1 MGYGHRIRRTLA
13 QPVCTCHALSGL
25 PRPFVQ
31 VPRIVTALC
40 AEKFALL
47 SSFCLHFMPRRGL
60 SLEVRVSPYNTV
72 CVGGDL
78 PRLAR
83 SVATA
88 LTPGA
93 TPTEGD
99 RPRPLSRRRFRP
111 RSGL

>member
-1 MGYGHRIRRTLA
+1 MSCSVRL
-13 QPVCTCHALSGL
+13 Q
-25 PRPFVQ
+25 RPFVQ

-78 PRLAR
+78 LAEYVQPIWFR
-83 SVATA
+83 VGM
-88 LTPGA
+88 PGL
-93 TPTEGD
+93 G
-99 RPRPLSRRRFRP
+99 
-111 RSGL
+111 GHWQ